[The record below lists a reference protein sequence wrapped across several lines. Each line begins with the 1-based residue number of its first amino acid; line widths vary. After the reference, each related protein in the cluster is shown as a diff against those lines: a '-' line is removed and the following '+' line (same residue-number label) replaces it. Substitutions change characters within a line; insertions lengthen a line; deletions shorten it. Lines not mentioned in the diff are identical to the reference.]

1 VAVFCDSGYYRLGA
15 RCSIRT
21 KRGDEFLS
29 ILPVVILSGVL
40 GSFVSALNRIYS
52 SKDIFPITR
61 YSVFPSGNSM

>member
-1 VAVFCDSGYYRLGA
+1 LRLWLLPLGGA
-15 RCSIRT
+15 LLYSDKT
-21 KRGDEFLS
+21 GDEFLS
-29 ILPVVILSGVL
+29 ILPVVLLSGVL